1 MRLVDRDSALDHAC
15 CPDLDPDRDFPK
27 TYPHLIIAAIIYQL
41 LAQENVLDRDPD
53 PETDHAVAPD
63 LDPDPDRDRDHSWD
77 PQWDMVLRFTRD
89 PDRDRHFSNS
99 CLLLIIAAVIYSS
112 LTEIWS
118 ETETLTQI

>member
-1 MRLVDRDSALDHAC
+1 M
-15 CPDLDPDRDFPK
+15 CPP
-27 TYPHLIIAAIIYQL
+27 LIIAAIIYQL
-41 LAQENVLDRDPD
+41 PDQEKVRARDPD

-99 CLLLIIAAVIYSS
+99 CLLLIIAAIIYSS
-112 LTEIWS
+112 LTETRT
-118 ETETLTQI
+118 ETETLTPIRTQTEPSV